1 MLLGFQEPC
10 VGGVSGRGLDPGVA
24 PASRFTGNLFLERR
38 GGEPRCPGGLS
49 EHPGVGCLSEDLAC
63 FLHRPRAPGARA
75 RRAKLTRA
83 SGTRTHT
90 RTSERAHP
98 PVRQVCG
105 ARGWLDGEEVSSV
118 PVGPLPGSVP
128 RPLLRSGR
136 AFLRP
141 RWLRPEQPS
150 NWSLLGGQLAGTLT
164 SKLTTWAL
172 QLPDGALG
180 ATPGPQQPCRPLD
193 VQGPRAVRQ
202 PCPLLWGLLEP
213 AQAAER

>member
-1 MLLGFQEPC
+1 ME
-10 VGGVSGRGLDPGVA
+10 
-24 PASRFTGNLFLERR
+24 
-38 GGEPRCPGGLS
+38 
-49 EHPGVGCLSEDLAC
+49 
-63 FLHRPRAPGARA
+63 GA
-75 RRAKLTRA
+75 LTRA
-83 SGTRTHT
+83 WLQPLGSQGTSSRRGEEGSQGALGDCLSTQVWGAFLRTSLVFSTGPGLRERGHGGPSSRALRAHVRTHARANVHT
-90 RTSERAHP
+90 RLYARCVVHVGGLT
-98 PVRQVCG
+98 VRKFLPFRL
-105 ARGWLDGEEVSSV
+105 A
-118 PVGPLPGSVP
+118 PLPGSVP

-141 RWLRPEQPS
+141 RWLRPEQPL